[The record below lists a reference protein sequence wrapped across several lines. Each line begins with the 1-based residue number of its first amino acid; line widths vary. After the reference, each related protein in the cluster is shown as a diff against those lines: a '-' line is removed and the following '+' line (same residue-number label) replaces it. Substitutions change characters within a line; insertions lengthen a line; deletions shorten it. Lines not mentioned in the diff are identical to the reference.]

1 MTKQKEDVIE
11 FIGVVKELL
20 PNANF
25 RIELDNGHEVI
36 GYTSGKMR
44 KNRIKVMLGDYV
56 RVQMTPYDLDR
67 GRVTHRFKHKPSE
80 EEINGEN
87 TTGSGTKHKPGG
99 GTKQRPGGG
108 ARQKRRS

>member
-25 RIELDNGHEVI
+25 RIELDNGHIVV

-56 RVQMTPYDLDR
+56 RVQMTPYDLER
-67 GRVTHRFKHKPSE
+67 GRVTHRFKHKPSK
-80 EEINGEN
+80 EEINGEDTSSN
-87 TTGSGTKHKPGG
+87 VTNHK
-99 GTKQRPGGG
+99 K
-108 ARQKRRS
+108 KK